1 MAGDTLIPYKS
12 GLAPEK
18 STSSA
23 LESLFKSIGGDT
35 GNIPKPGS
43 GSTAKAPKSGVYT
56 RTYVT
61 TTIPNDLTL
70 TDNINKIFQ
79 RYYGRDATQQEIATW
94 LPQLK
99 AKYSTK
105 EGKQQSTVKET
116 YDNGVLKST
125 EYLTADNLDPST
137 WLEDT
142 IQTKLAQ
149 GDIAVSKLGVPE
161 GPAGQYFTAFKE
173 FAYRNGIQLSD
184 SAALDYANKVVAGR
198 LDNNTVISTLQESA
212 ASAFPQLADKIKAGI
227 DVKTLADPYI
237 QSMANTLEIPAAA
250 IDLFDPKIRSAL
262 AFTLPDGKVGTKSIY
277 DFEREL
283 RQDERWQY
291 TNQARKEVADATLG
305 ILRDFGLQGQ

>member
-1 MAGDTLIPYKS
+1 MAGEKSVTPKTGSGTGSVPSALVDLFKSFGGDSSKIPSPGDSKKKTKS
-12 GLAPEK
+12 GL
-18 STSSA
+18 
-23 LESLFKSIGGDT
+23 
-35 GNIPKPGS
+35 
-43 GSTAKAPKSGVYT
+43 YT

-61 TTIPNDLTL
+61 TTIPNDITL
-70 TDNINKIFQ
+70 TDNINKIFEK
-79 RYYGRDATQQEIATW
+79 YYGRDATQQEIATW

-142 IQTKLAQ
+142 IQTRLAE
-149 GDIAVSKLGVPE
+149 GNIAVSKLGIPE

-173 FAYRNGIQLSD
+173 FAYKNGIQLSD
-184 SAALDYANKVVAGR
+184 SAASDYANKVVAGK

-212 ASAFPQLADKIKAGI
+212 ASAFPQLADKIKSGI

-262 AFTLPDGKVGTKSIY
+262 AYTLPDGKVGTKSIY

-305 ILRDFGLQGQ
+305 ILRDFGLQG

>member
-1 MAGDTLIPYKS
+1 MADTLIPYKS
-12 GLAPEK
+12 GLAPAG
-18 STSSA
+18 STSSSITDLA
-23 LESLFKSIGGDT
+23 KSLGLDLSGAPT
-35 GNIPKPGS
+35 PGAS
-43 GSTAKAPKSGVYT
+43 GSQAKTPKSGVYT

-61 TTIPNDLTL
+61 TNIPNDLTL
-70 TDNINKIFQ
+70 IDDINKIFKQ
-79 RYYGRDATQQEIATW
+79 YYGRDATQQEISTW

-99 AKYSTK
+99 AKYTSK
-105 EGKQQSTVKET
+105 DGKQQSTVKET

-125 EYLTADNLDPST
+125 EYLTADNLNPAT

-142 IQTKLAQ
+142 IQTKLAA
-149 GDIAVSKLGVPE
+149 GDVAVSQLGIPE

-173 FAYRNGIQLSD
+173 FAYKNGIQLSD
-184 SAALDYANKVVAGR
+184 SAARDYAYKVVSGK
-198 LDNNTVISTLQESA
+198 LDDSTVISTLQESA

-262 AFTLPDGKVGTKSIY
+262 AYTLPDGKVGTKSIY

-283 RQDERWQY
+283 RQDDRWQY
-291 TNQARKEVADATLG
+291 TNQARKEVADATLNV
-305 ILRDFGLQGQ
+305 LRDFGLQG